1 MEPTE
6 NNVRFWEY
14 QRKHRTKQ
22 ATVNNKDYIPV
33 EINKSFHEQHV
44 NIGEQQREQQRTTVS
59 AFLNNNEGIFEQQ
72 RKHL

>member
-1 MEPTE
+1 M
-6 NNVRFWEY
+6 
-14 QRKHRTKQ
+14 Q

-33 EINKSFHEQHV
+33 EINESFHEQHV